1 MDKKPESYK
10 YKIGDFV
17 RIKDIDNLT
26 PRVSRFLTFGM
37 RDYAGTE
44 ACIISVEYDDVE
56 EMYIYR
62 LDIDSGKHFW
72 IEEMFTPLFA
82 RKTSSANCGVSA
94 KQEHYQNSAL
104 QPIQVMQRIM
114 SKEQFYGFLM
124 GNFIK
129 YSMRMSHKK
138 SESVE
143 KEKEKARQYAYWAEL
158 AKKDV
163 IIDPIE
169 HSVPPEFEY
178 KGL

>member
-1 MDKKPESYK
+1 MDKILDIKPESYK
-10 YKIGDFV
+10 YKIGDYV
-17 RIKDIDNLT
+17 RIKDTGEEAYILDVQSDIYTETYVYKLNVGSEIYYLT
-26 PRVSRFLTFGM
+26 E
-37 RDYAGTE
+37 D
-44 ACIISVEYDDVE
+44 
-56 EMYIYR
+56 
-62 LDIDSGKHFW
+62 K
-72 IEEMFTPLFA
+72 FTPLFA
-82 RKTSSANCGVSA
+82 KTISSANCGVSA

-158 AKKDV
+158 ARKGV
-163 IIDPIE
+163 IIDPME
-169 HSVPPEFEY
+169 HSVPSEFEY

>member
-1 MDKKPESYK
+1 MNKILEVKPESHK
-10 YKIGDFV
+10 YKVGDYV
-17 RIKDIDNLT
+17 LIKDTGEEAYIEDVQYDIPTETYVYKLNVDSKTQYLT
-26 PRVSRFLTFGM
+26 EDKFTFL
-37 RDYAGTE
+37 
-44 ACIISVEYDDVE
+44 
-56 EMYIYR
+56 
-62 LDIDSGKHFW
+62 L
-72 IEEMFTPLFA
+72 A
-82 RKTSSANCGVSA
+82 RKISSANCGVSA

-114 SKEQFYGFLM
+114 SKDQFYGFLM

-138 SESVE
+138 GESVE

>member
-1 MDKKPESYK
+1 MDKILEVSPLQNK
-10 YKIGDFV
+10 YAVGDYV
-17 RIKDIDNLT
+17 IIKDTGEEAYIVDVQYDTSTKTYFYDVKVDLKT
-26 PRVSRFLTFGM
+26 YFLTE
-37 RDYAGTE
+37 D
-44 ACIISVEYDDVE
+44 
-56 EMYIYR
+56 R
-62 LDIDSGKHFW
+62 LTH
-72 IEEMFTPLFA
+72 LLA
-82 RKTSSANCGVSA
+82 RKISSANCGVSA

-138 SESVE
+138 SESIE

>member
-1 MDKKPESYK
+1 MDKILNVRPRSPK
-10 YKIGDFV
+10 YAIGDIV
-17 RIKDIDNLT
+17 RIKDIDVLKA
-26 PRVSRFLTFGM
+26 SDDM
-37 RDYAGTE
+37 RAYAGEE
-44 ACIISVEYDDVE
+44 ACITNVIYYDTIEEYVYE
-56 EMYIYR
+56 
-62 LDIDSGKHFW
+62 LNIDSGIHYW
-72 IEEMFTPLFA
+72 TEEMFTSLFA
-82 RKTSSANCGVSA
+82 KTLSSANCGVSA

>member
-1 MDKKPESYK
+1 MDKILDVKTELHK
-10 YKIGDFV
+10 YKVGDYV
-17 RIKDIDNLT
+17 KVTDT
-26 PRVSRFLTFGM
+26 GE
-37 RDYAGTE
+37 E
-44 ACIISVEYDDVE
+44 ACIIDIEYDTATETYVYNLKIGSKICFLTEDC
-56 EMYIYR
+56 
-62 LDIDSGKHFW
+62 
-72 IEEMFTPLFA
+72 FTPLFA
-82 RKTSSANCGVSA
+82 RKISSANCGVSA

>member
-1 MDKKPESYK
+1 MDKILDIKSESHEYK
-10 YKIGDFV
+10 VGDYV
-17 RIKDIDNLT
+17 RITDT
-26 PRVSRFLTFGM
+26 GE
-37 RDYAGTE
+37 E
-44 ACIISVEYDDVE
+44 ACILDVEYDTSTETYVYTLNVGTKTYLLTED
-56 EMYIYR
+56 
-62 LDIDSGKHFW
+62 K
-72 IEEMFTPLFA
+72 FTYLFA
-82 RKTSSANCGVSA
+82 RKISSANCGVSA

-143 KEKEKARQYAYWAEL
+143 KEKEKAMQYAYWAEL

>member
-1 MDKKPESYK
+1 MDKILNVKTELHK
-10 YKIGDFV
+10 YKVGDYV
-17 RIKDIDNLT
+17 RIKDT
-26 PRVSRFLTFGM
+26 GE
-37 RDYAGTE
+37 E
-44 ACIISVEYDDVE
+44 ACILDIEYDTSTETYVYTLNVGTKTYLLTED
-56 EMYIYR
+56 
-62 LDIDSGKHFW
+62 K
-72 IEEMFTPLFA
+72 FTSLFA
-82 RKTSSANCGVSA
+82 RKISSADCGVSA

>member
-1 MDKKPESYK
+1 MDKILNVSSLQNK
-10 YKIGDFV
+10 YAEGDYV
-17 RIKDIDNLT
+17 IIKDT
-26 PRVSRFLTFGM
+26 GE
-37 RDYAGTE
+37 E
-44 ACIISVEYDDVE
+44 ACIVDVQYDIPTKTYV
-56 EMYIYR
+56 YK
-62 LDIDSGKHFW
+62 LNVDSKTYYLAEDEITF
-72 IEEMFTPLFA
+72 LLA
-82 RKTSSANCGVSA
+82 RKISSANCGVSA

>member
-1 MDKKPESYK
+1 MDKILEVKPESHK
-10 YKIGDFV
+10 YVVGDYV
-17 RIKDIDNLT
+17 KIKDT
-26 PRVSRFLTFGM
+26 GE
-37 RDYAGTE
+37 E
-44 ACIISVEYDDVE
+44 ACIVDVQYDIPTETYFYDVKV
-56 EMYIYR
+56 
-62 LDIDSGKHFW
+62 DSKTYYLAEDELTF
-72 IEEMFTPLFA
+72 LLA
-82 RKTSSANCGVSA
+82 RKISSANCGVSA

-143 KEKEKARQYAYWAEL
+143 KEKEKAMQYAYWAEL
-158 AKKDV
+158 AKKDI

>member
-1 MDKKPESYK
+1 MNKILEVKPESHK
-10 YKIGDFV
+10 YKVGDFV
-17 RIKDIDNLT
+17 KVTDT
-26 PRVSRFLTFGM
+26 GE
-37 RDYAGTE
+37 E
-44 ACIISVEYDDVE
+44 ACILDVEYDTSTETYVYSLNVGTRTYLLTED
-56 EMYIYR
+56 R
-62 LDIDSGKHFW
+62 
-72 IEEMFTPLFA
+72 FTPLFA
-82 RKTSSANCGVSA
+82 RKISSADCGVSA

-138 SESVE
+138 SESIE